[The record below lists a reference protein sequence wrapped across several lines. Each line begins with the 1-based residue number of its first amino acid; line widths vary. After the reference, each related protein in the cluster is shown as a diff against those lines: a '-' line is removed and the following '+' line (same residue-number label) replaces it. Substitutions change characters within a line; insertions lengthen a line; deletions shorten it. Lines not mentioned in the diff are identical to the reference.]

1 MAAVIVSSVVEVLVV
16 LSTLVLG
23 KHSSQSKVDGDRFLG
38 GRVEDKRGA
47 ENVARYSRHCR
58 EYMVAILGVGG

>member
-16 LSTLVLG
+16 LSSTSTLVLG

-47 ENVARYSRHCR
+47 ENIALYTLVSDESRWW
-58 EYMVAILGVGG
+58 